1 MRVIP
6 GIFLNQNQTQMPK
19 SKKEEVLDNLW
30 DSLKR
35 LTIELCDPTHLP
47 DELKKYSKTAERVV
61 DMIWDI
67 MNLPKS

>member
-1 MRVIP
+1 
-6 GIFLNQNQTQMPK
+6 MPK

-30 DSLKR
+30 SSLNSLTQQLNDRTYDPDR
-35 LTIELCDPTHLP
+35 LKD
-47 DELKKYSKTAERVV
+47 YSKTAERVV

>member
-1 MRVIP
+1 
-6 GIFLNQNQTQMPK
+6 MPK